1 VIQKTEA
8 RMRKNGFSLVEVLAS
23 IFILAVVVGIMSVPF
38 LNISPKYRLK
48 KAVWEVNSRMHYARY
63 KAIFD
68 GMKYRVKFGPM
79 SYAVEKYDEIQKKWI
94 CEQTSFLETVSVQAN
109 NSPTFHPKGTVSNL
123 GTIIISNSGGE
134 YKITIAI
141 SGRIKVVQIK

>member
-1 VIQKTEA
+1 MIQVEMK
-8 RMRKNGFSLVEVLAS
+8 KSGFSILEALTSMFV
-23 IFILAVVVGIMSVPF
+23 LAVVVGIMSMPF
-38 LNISPKYRLK
+38 INISPKYQLK

-68 GMKYRVKFGPM
+68 GVKYRIKFGPT
-79 SYAVEKYDEIQKKWI
+79 SYVVEKYNEIQNKWI
-94 CEQTSFLETVSVQAN
+94 CEQTFFLEAVSIQAN

-123 GTIIISNSGGE
+123 ATIIISNSGGE
-134 YKITIAI
+134 YKITLAI